1 MKKTLAV
8 IVLGIAGLTFAQSD
22 GATLSPAEQSIANA
36 RQEIQKKPSQ
46 YSGYDHLAIAL
57 SRRARETSD
66 VNFYEQAEDAL
77 KKSLELSPNNL
88 EAEKIHVWLLLG
100 RHEFPAALEAAKAL
114 NKRIPDD
121 VLIYGFLTDAN
132 AELGNYS
139 DAEAAT
145 QWMLNLRP
153 GIFRG

>member
-1 MKKTLAV
+1 MSRNVMKSMIAKKISAFILMITVATWVVAQDNNTSANAV
-8 IVLGIAGLTFAQSD
+8 
-22 GATLSPAEQSIANA
+22 LSPAERSIAEA
-36 RQEIQKKPSQ
+36 RKVIDKKPIQ
-46 YSGYDHLAIAL
+46 YAGYNLLAMAL

-66 VNFYEQAEDAL
+66 VNFYAQAEDAL

-121 VLIYGFLTDAN
+121 VLVYGFLTDAN
-132 AELGNYS
+132 AELGNYR
-139 DAEAAT
+139 D
-145 QWMLNLRP
+145 
-153 GIFRG
+153 